1 MENKNE
7 LKEIAIKNC
16 TCYYFDDMNGFL
28 DEILILMI
36 LLQAKNYIKKCIN
49 ILIYDISYK
58 TSTAAEPLRIRFNK
72 SYK

>member
-28 DEILILMI
+28 DRDIDFNDIASGEKL
-36 LLQAKNYIKKCIN
+36 YKKVHKYSNLWHFIQN
-49 ILIYDISYK
+49 
-58 TSTAAEPLRIRFNK
+58 FNGCRTIA
-72 SYK
+72 Y

>member
-28 DEILILMI
+28 DRDIDFNDIDSGEKL
-36 LLQAKNYIKKCIN
+36 YKKVHKYSN
-49 ILIYDISYK
+49 L
-58 TSTAAEPLRIRFNK
+58 
-72 SYK
+72 